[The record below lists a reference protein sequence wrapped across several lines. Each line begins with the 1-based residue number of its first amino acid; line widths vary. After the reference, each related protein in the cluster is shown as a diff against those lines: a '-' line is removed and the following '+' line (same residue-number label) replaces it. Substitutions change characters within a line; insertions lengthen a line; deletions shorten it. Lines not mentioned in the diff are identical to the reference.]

1 MVIGTKQIF
10 KRDKN
15 KIIIRS
21 KGGLLFPGEKNQE
34 KKNREELGG
43 CGFHPFRTVSYNQ
56 NMFFYKLHKKY
67 AKSKVYINN
76 VKIL

>member
-1 MVIGTKQIF
+1 MVPSRYSKGTK
-10 KRDKN
+10 N
-15 KIIIRS
+15 KTIIRS

-43 CGFHPFRTVSYNQ
+43 CGFHPFRTISYTQ
-56 NMFFYKLHKKY
+56 NMFFDKLRKKN
-67 AKSKVYINN
+67 AKSKVYNNN